1 VTKTLTEGT
10 EKYII
15 IEERARPEGVQLD
28 VEGRDAGRL
37 AVGPK
42 GSALPGRGAKEKDG
56 VMRRICVTVLTVVF
70 LLLACGCASSRRAV
84 RAWFSPGIA
93 TPAPAAAST
102 SAEPKDASV
111 RPSLEQQGFAVFGF
125 RAIRDGYGQL
135 SIVGEIK
142 NTGSATRGVELQ
154 ASLRDTS
161 GRLVAVGHFCPASN
175 RNIAPGE
182 SWPFTYSFGR
192 QEDAVDAELRIVGT
206 FRTTD
211 ILNSPAGGST
221 DQ

>member
-1 VTKTLTEGT
+1 
-10 EKYII
+10 
-15 IEERARPEGVQLD
+15 
-28 VEGRDAGRL
+28 
-37 AVGPK
+37 
-42 GSALPGRGAKEKDG
+42 
-56 VMRRICVTVLTVVF
+56 MRRICVTVLTVVF

-84 RAWFSPGIA
+84 RAWFSPRVA
-93 TPAPAAAST
+93 TPAAA

-111 RPSLEQQGFAVFGF
+111 RPNLEQQGFAVFGF
-125 RAIRDGYGQL
+125 RAIRDGYDQL
-135 SIVGEIK
+135 SVVGEIK

-211 ILNSPAGGST
+211 ILNSPAGGLT

>member
-1 VTKTLTEGT
+1 
-10 EKYII
+10 
-15 IEERARPEGVQLD
+15 
-28 VEGRDAGRL
+28 
-37 AVGPK
+37 
-42 GSALPGRGAKEKDG
+42 
-56 VMRRICVTVLTVVF
+56 MRRICVATLTVGF
-70 LLLACGCASSRRAV
+70 LLLACGCAGSRRAGKV
-84 RAWFSPGIA
+84 SFSTDAA
-93 TPAPAAAST
+93 TSPAAAGST
-102 SAEPKDASV
+102 RAEPKGASA
-111 RPSLEQQGFAVFGF
+111 RPSLEQHGFAVFGF

-135 SIVGEIK
+135 SVVGEIK
-142 NTGSATRGVELQ
+142 NIGSATWGVELQ

-211 ILNSPAGGST
+211 ILNSPTGSLT

>member
-1 VTKTLTEGT
+1 MK
-10 EKYII
+10 
-15 IEERARPEGVQLD
+15 
-28 VEGRDAGRL
+28 
-37 AVGPK
+37 
-42 GSALPGRGAKEKDG
+42 
-56 VMRRICVTVLTVVF
+56 RICATILAMS
-70 LLLACGCASSRRAV
+70 LLLLVCGCANFRRAGK
-84 RAWFSPGIA
+84 ASFSADA
-93 TPAPAAAST
+93 TTPPPVAAST

-111 RPSLEQQGFAVFGF
+111 RPSLEQHGFAVFGF
-125 RAIRDGYGQL
+125 RAIRDSYGQL

-161 GRLVAVGHFCPASN
+161 GRIVAVGHLCPASN
-175 RNIAPGE
+175 RNISPGE

-211 ILNSPAGGST
+211 ILNSPAGNLT